1 MRRNWRPGLS
11 DCVASGDNSPS
22 DAGGPSLPT
31 PQHDA
36 MAGSA
41 DLSAVLAQLREKY
54 LASSG
59 NTLTAFTQLAEQ
71 LQRDPAAPEVVEAL
85 RRELH
90 RVHGT
95 AGSYG
100 FHEAS
105 RLAGALEP
113 VAVKWA
119 ADAQLD
125 RDRRAGIVRQFVR
138 SLAASLQPDQAEASP
153 APATGNH
160 RVLLVEAPT
169 EAAPGIVAEAMHRGY
184 AVEQVN
190 ATGVSAVFE
199 ATQPT
204 IVIAGAHVAITPPE
218 GVPLLLLRT
227 PGGEV
232 VPRIATA
239 RVLDAATDPREV
251 LMIAESMA
259 TRTGLVGVTILV
271 VDDDHAMVDLLR
283 SLCERQGMFVEA
295 RHDAVDLARTI
306 DEVRPSLLLLDIG
319 LPGVNGLVVTRQLK
333 DDERHR
339 DLPIVLVSASTD
351 VDTRTAAFVAGAD
364 DFQSKPV
371 VAEELLRRV
380 ERLLEVARQRQL
392 QQGIHP
398 GTGLPMPQR
407 ALRGFDDALMAA
419 AARAEP
425 MALAVVRPLDPPD
438 GVQRAAL
445 WHRELRLLAAT
456 LAADG
461 ATMGFRDEIAAML
474 LFPMR
479 AAVALARLEPYA
491 EASRADLVP
500 WSAGVVDLLPGADP
514 SATRLALLAEEAWL
528 AARDNGEYVRRWDPT
543 DTGIAPDVI
552 VVEDD
557 AALADLVTFALAARG
572 LTWVRYN
579 TGPDALDGLRGM
591 RVRGRSPIVLL
602 DVDLPGLDGFS
613 LHERLRVERP
623 GVFRTVFV
631 SVHATESDQLRAIR
645 AGALDYLAKPV
656 SLRVLMAKI
665 TGWRARGG
673 SA

>member
-1 MRRNWRPGLS
+1 
-11 DCVASGDNSPS
+11 
-22 DAGGPSLPT
+22 
-31 PQHDA
+31 

-71 LQRDPAAPEVVEAL
+71 LQRDPSAPEVVEAL

-138 SLAASLQPDQAEASP
+138 SLAASLQPEQAEASTV
-153 APATGNH
+153 PATGNH

-184 AVEQVN
+184 AVEQVH

-204 IVIAGAHVAITPPE
+204 IVIAGAHVALTPPE

-232 VPRIATA
+232 VPRLATA

-461 ATMGFRDEIAAML
+461 AMMGFRDEIAAML
-474 LFPMR
+474 LFPVR

-579 TGPDALDGLRGM
+579 TGPAALDGLRGM

-673 SA
+673 NA

>member
-1 MRRNWRPGLS
+1 M
-11 DCVASGDNSPS
+11 
-22 DAGGPSLPT
+22 
-31 PQHDA
+31 
-36 MAGSA
+36 
-41 DLSAVLAQLREKY
+41 
-54 LASSG
+54 
-59 NTLTAFTQLAEQ
+59 
-71 LQRDPAAPEVVEAL
+71 
-85 RRELH
+85 
-90 RVHGT
+90 HGT

-138 SLAASLQPDQAEASP
+138 SLTASLQADNADEAPSD
-153 APATGNH
+153 ATSTH
-160 RVLLVEAPT
+160 RVLLVEAPA

-184 AVEQVN
+184 AVEQV
-190 ATGVSAVFE
+190 AAQGVSAVFE

-204 IVIAGAHVAITPPE
+204 IIIAGAHVALTPPE

-227 PGGEV
+227 PGGAV
-232 VPRIATA
+232 AA
-239 RVLDAATDPREV
+239 RPVGARLLDAATDAREV
-251 LMIAESMA
+251 LLIAESMA

-283 SLCERQGMFVEA
+283 ALCERQGMFVEA
-295 RHDAVDLARTI
+295 RHDARDLVATI

-319 LPGVNGLVVTRQLK
+319 LPGVNGLVVARQLK
-333 DDERHR
+333 DDEAHR

-371 VAEELLRRV
+371 VAEELLRRI

-398 GTGLPMPQR
+398 GTGLPLPQR
-407 ALRGFDDALMAA
+407 AMRSFDEALSAA

-425 MALAVVRPLDPPD
+425 MALAIVRPLDPPD

-445 WHRELRLLAAT
+445 WHRELRLLAAA
-456 LAADG
+456 LG
-461 ATMGFRDEIAAML
+461 SEHVTMGFRDENAAVV

-479 AAVALARLEPYA
+479 AAVALSRLEPFA

-500 WSAGVVDLLPGADP
+500 WSAGVVDLLPGAEP
-514 SATRLALLAEEAWL
+514 SAARLAQLAEEAWL

-572 LTWVRYN
+572 LSWARFN
-579 TGPDALDGLRGM
+579 TGTAALEGLRAM
-591 RVRGRSPIVLL
+591 RVRGRHPIVLL

-656 SLRVLMAKI
+656 SLRVLLAKI
-665 TGWRARGG
+665 TSWRAR
-673 SA
+673 SASE

>member
-1 MRRNWRPGLS
+1 
-11 DCVASGDNSPS
+11 
-22 DAGGPSLPT
+22 
-31 PQHDA
+31 
-36 MAGSA
+36 MAGPA

-59 NTLTAFTQLAEQ
+59 NTLAAFAQLAEQ
-71 LQRDPAAPEVVEAL
+71 LHRDPAAPEVVEAL

-119 ADAQLD
+119 ADPQLD

-138 SLAASLQPDQAEASP
+138 ALTSSLQADRVDATPASEVI
-153 APATGNH
+153 AH
-160 RVLLVEAPT
+160 RLLLVEVPSD
-169 EAAPGIVAEAMHRGY
+169 AAAGIVSEAMHRGY
-184 AVEQVN
+184 SVEQVAAN
-190 ATGVSAVFE
+190 GVGAVFE
-199 ATQPT
+199 STQPT
-204 IVIAGAHVAITPPE
+204 IVIAGSHVAMTPPE
-218 GVPLLLLRT
+218 GVPLILLRA

-232 VPRIATA
+232 APRVATA
-239 RVLDAATDPREV
+239 RVLDVATDPREI
-251 LMIAESMA
+251 LMIAESLA
-259 TRTGLVGVTILV
+259 TRTGLVGVSILV
-271 VDDDHAMVDLLR
+271 VEDDVAMVDLLR
-283 SLCERQGMFVEA
+283 SLCERQGMFVES
-295 RHDAVDLARTI
+295 RGDAVDILRTL
-306 DEVRPSLLLLDIG
+306 DEVRPALLLLDIG

-333 DDERHR
+333 NDDRYREI
-339 DLPIVLVSASTD
+339 PIVLVSASTD

-371 VAEELLRRV
+371 VAEELLRRI
-380 ERLLEVARQRQL
+380 ERLLEVSRQRQL
-392 QQGIHP
+392 QRGVHP

-407 ALRGFDDALMAA
+407 AFRAFDDALIAA
-419 AARAEP
+419 AARADG
-425 MALAVVRPLDPPD
+425 ASLAVVRPLEPPD

-456 LAADG
+456 LGTDG
-461 ATMGFRDEIAAML
+461 TMVGFRDETAAMF

-479 AAVALARLEPYA
+479 ASEALARLEPYA
-491 EASRADLVP
+491 QASRADLVP
-500 WSAGVVDLLPGADP
+500 WCAGIADLMPGADP
-514 SATRLALLAEEAWL
+514 SASRLAQLAEEAWL
-528 AARDNGEYVRRWDPT
+528 AARDNGEAVRRWDPA
-543 DTGIAPDVI
+543 DTGLAPDVI

-557 AALADLVTFALAARG
+557 AALADLITFALEARG

-579 TGPDALDGLRGM
+579 TGPDALEGLRTM

-631 SVHATESDQLRAIR
+631 SVHASEADQLRAIR

-656 SLRVLMAKI
+656 SLRVLMAKVAS
-665 TGWRARGG
+665 WRARSGG
-673 SA
+673 T

>member
-1 MRRNWRPGLS
+1 
-11 DCVASGDNSPS
+11 
-22 DAGGPSLPT
+22 
-31 PQHDA
+31 

-41 DLSAVLAQLREKY
+41 DLSAVLTQLREKY

-59 NTLTAFTQLAEQ
+59 NTLAAFSQLAEQ
-71 LQRDPAAPEVVEAL
+71 LQRDPTAPEVVEAL

-119 ADAQLD
+119 ADAQMD
-125 RDRRAGIVRQFVR
+125 RDRRAGIVRQFIR
-138 SLAASLQPDQAEASP
+138 SLAGSLQAGKADEGAAD
-153 APATGNH
+153 AGATH
-160 RVLLVEAPT
+160 RVLLVEVPP

-184 AVEQVN
+184 AVEQV
-190 ATGVSAVFE
+190 AAQGVAAVFE

-204 IVIAGAHVAITPPE
+204 IVIAGAHVALTPQD

-227 PGGEV
+227 PGGAV
-232 VPRIATA
+232 AARPVGARI
-239 RVLDAATDPREV
+239 LEAATDAREV

-271 VDDDHAMVDLLR
+271 VDDDHAMVELLR
-283 SLCERQGMFVEA
+283 ALCERQGMFVEA
-295 RHDAVDLARTI
+295 RHDARDLAATI
-306 DEVRPSLLLLDIG
+306 DEVRPALLLLDIG
-319 LPGVNGLVVTRQLK
+319 LPGVNGLVVARQLK

-339 DLPIVLVSASTD
+339 ELPIILVSASTD

-371 VAEELLRRV
+371 VAEELLRRI
-380 ERLLEVARQRQL
+380 ERLLEVARQRLL

-398 GTGLPMPQR
+398 GTGLPLPPR
-407 ALRGFDDALMAA
+407 ALRAFDEALVAA

-425 MALAVVRPLDPPD
+425 MSVAVVRPLDPPD

-445 WHRELRLLAAT
+445 WHRELRLLAAA
-456 LAADG
+456 LG
-461 ATMGFRDEIAAML
+461 AEDVLTGFRDETAAMV

-500 WSAGVVDLLPGADP
+500 WSAGVVDLVPGADP
-514 SATRLALLAEEAWL
+514 STARLVQLADEAWS

-572 LTWVRYN
+572 LSWVRYN
-579 TGPDALDGLRGM
+579 TGPDALEGLRGM
-591 RVRGRSPIVLL
+591 RVRGRQPIVLL

-665 TGWRARGG
+665 TGWRAR
-673 SA
+673 SAAA

>member
-1 MRRNWRPGLS
+1 
-11 DCVASGDNSPS
+11 
-22 DAGGPSLPT
+22 
-31 PQHDA
+31 

-41 DLSAVLAQLREKY
+41 DLNAVLAQLREKY
-54 LASSG
+54 RASSG
-59 NTLTAFTQLAEQ
+59 NTLAAFTQLAEQ
-71 LQRDPAAPEVVEAL
+71 LQKDPAAPEVVEAL

-119 ADAQLD
+119 ADPHLD
-125 RDRRAGIVRQFVR
+125 RDRRASIVRQFVR
-138 SLAASLQPDQAEASP
+138 ALGTSLQDAEPSTADP
-153 APATGNH
+153 AATPAH
-160 RVLLVEAPT
+160 RLLLVEVPP
-169 EAAPGIVAEAMHRGY
+169 EAGPGLVAEAIHRGY
-184 AVEQVN
+184 AVEQVM

-204 IVIAGAHVAITPPE
+204 IVIAGAHVSLAVPE

-227 PGGEV
+227 PDGQV
-232 VPRIATA
+232 AA
-239 RVLDAATDPREV
+239 RPAGSRLLEANSDPREV
-251 LMIAESMA
+251 LLMAESLA
-259 TRTGLVGVTILV
+259 TRHGLVGVTILV
-271 VDDDHAMVDLLR
+271 VDDDQPMVELLR
-283 SLCERQGMFVEA
+283 AMCERQGMFVEA
-295 RHDAVDLARTI
+295 RFDATDLAATI
-306 DEVRPSLLLLDIG
+306 DEVRPALLLLDIN
-319 LPGVNGLVVTRQLK
+319 LPGVNGLVVTRELRSV
-333 DDERHR
+333 ERHR
-339 DLPIVLVSASTD
+339 ELPIVLVSASTD
-351 VDTRTAAFVAGAD
+351 VETRTAAFVAGAD

-371 VAEELLRRV
+371 VAEELLRRI

-392 QQGIHP
+392 AQGIHP
-398 GTGLPMPQR
+398 GTGLPLPQR
-407 ALRGFDDALMAA
+407 ALRSFDEALGAA

-425 MALAVVRPLDPPD
+425 MSLAIVRPLDPPD

-445 WHRELRLLAAT
+445 WHRELRLLSAALGT
-456 LAADG
+456 EQVLA
-461 ATMGFRDEIAAML
+461 GFRDETAAML

-514 SATRLALLAEEAWL
+514 SALRLAVLAEEAWL
-528 AARDNGEYVRRWDPT
+528 AARDNGDYLRRWDPA

-572 LTWVRYN
+572 LTWVRYPN
-579 TGPDALDGLRGM
+579 GPAALDGMRGM

-613 LHERLRVERP
+613 LFERLRVERP
-623 GVFRTVFV
+623 GVFRVVFV
-631 SVHATESDQLRAIR
+631 SVHATEADQLRAIR
-645 AGALDYLAKPV
+645 AGALDYLSKPV

-665 TGWRARGG
+665 TGWRARAAA
-673 SA
+673 S

>member
-1 MRRNWRPGLS
+1 
-11 DCVASGDNSPS
+11 
-22 DAGGPSLPT
+22 
-31 PQHDA
+31 

-59 NTLTAFTQLAEQ
+59 NTLSAFTQLAEQ

-138 SLAASLQPDQAEASP
+138 SLAASLQPEQAESTP
-153 APATGNH
+153 TATATH

-271 VDDDHAMVDLLR
+271 VDDDVAMVDLLR
-283 SLCERQGMFVEA
+283 TLCERQGMFVES

-339 DLPIVLVSASTD
+339 ELPIVLVSASTD

-398 GTGLPMPQR
+398 GTGLPLPPR
-407 ALRGFDDALMAA
+407 ALRSFDDALMAA

-456 LAADG
+456 LATDG
-461 ATMGFRDEIAAML
+461 ATMGFRDETAAML

-479 AAVALARLEPYA
+479 AALALSRLEPYA

-514 SATRLALLAEEAWL
+514 SAARLAHLAEEAWL

-631 SVHATESDQLRAIR
+631 SVHATEADQLRAIR

-665 TGWRARGG
+665 TGWRARSV

>member
-1 MRRNWRPGLS
+1 
-11 DCVASGDNSPS
+11 
-22 DAGGPSLPT
+22 
-31 PQHDA
+31 

-59 NTLTAFTQLAEQ
+59 TMLAAFAQLAEQ
-71 LQRDPAAPEVVEAL
+71 LQRDPAAPEVVDAL

-105 RLAGALEP
+105 RVAGALEP

-119 ADAQLD
+119 ADPQLD

-138 SLAASLQPDQAEASP
+138 SLSVALQSGGGESADAES
-153 APATGNH
+153 ATAH
-160 RVLLVEAPT
+160 RVLLVEVPT

-184 AVEQVN
+184 ACEQV
-190 ATGVSAVFE
+190 AAAGVSAVFE

-204 IVIAGAHVAITPPE
+204 IVLAGAHVALTVPE

-227 PGGEV
+227 PGGAV
-232 VPRIATA
+232 APRALGA
-239 RVLDAATDPREV
+239 RVLDAATDPREI
-251 LMIAESMA
+251 LLIAESMA

-283 SLCERQGMFVEA
+283 ALCERQGMFVEA
-295 RHDAVDLARTI
+295 RHDAQDLVATI
-306 DEVRPSLLLLDIG
+306 EEVRPALLLLDIG

-333 DDERHR
+333 DDDQHR
-339 DLPIVLVSASTD
+339 ELPIILVSASTD

-364 DFQSKPV
+364 DFQPKPV
-371 VAEELLRRV
+371 VAEELLKRI

-392 QQGIHP
+392 QQGLHP
-398 GTGLPMPQR
+398 GTGLPLPQR
-407 ALRGFDDALMAA
+407 ALRAFDEALAAA

-425 MALAVVRPLDPPD
+425 MSLAVVRPLDPPD
-438 GVQRAAL
+438 GLQRAAL
-445 WHRELRLLAAT
+445 WHRELRLLAAALGT
-456 LAADG
+456 EDVAV
-461 ATMGFRDEIAAML
+461 GFRDETAAMV

-500 WSAGVVDLLPGADP
+500 WSAGVVDLVPGADP
-514 SATRLALLAEEAWL
+514 SAARLAHLAEEAWL

-543 DTGIAPDVI
+543 DTGIAPDII

-572 LTWVRYN
+572 LSWVRFN
-579 TGPDALDGLRGM
+579 TGPAALDGLRGM
-591 RVRGRSPIVLL
+591 RVRGRHPIVLL
-602 DVDLPGLDGFS
+602 DVDLPGLDGFT

-631 SVHATESDQLRAIR
+631 SVHATEADQLRAIR

-673 SA
+673 PG

>member
-1 MRRNWRPGLS
+1 
-11 DCVASGDNSPS
+11 
-22 DAGGPSLPT
+22 
-31 PQHDA
+31 

-41 DLSAVLAQLREKY
+41 DLSSVLAQLREKY

-59 NTLTAFTQLAEQ
+59 NTLAAFSQLAEQ
-71 LQRDPAAPEVVEAL
+71 LQRDPAAPEVVDAL

-113 VAVKWA
+113 VAVQWA
-119 ADAQLD
+119 ADPALD

-138 SLAASLQPDQAEASP
+138 ALGASLRQGAPEVSEAQPP
-153 APATGNH
+153 AQ
-160 RVLLVEAPT
+160 RLLLVEVPA
-169 EAAPGIVAEAMHRGY
+169 EAGPRLVSEAMHRGY
-184 AVEQVN
+184 AVEQVTAAN
-190 ATGVSAVFE
+190 VSTVFE
-199 ATQPT
+199 ASPPT
-204 IVIAGAHVAITPPE
+204 IVIAGAQVALTVPD
-218 GVPLLLLRT
+218 GVPLLLLRAADA
-227 PGGEV
+227 PMA
-232 VPRIATA
+232 PRPAAA
-239 RVLDAATDPREV
+239 RVLDAATDAAE
-251 LMIAESMA
+251 LLQIAESLA
-259 TRTGLVGVTILV
+259 TRSGLVGVTLLV
-271 VDDDHAMVDLLR
+271 VDDDADMVALLR
-283 SLCERQGMFVEA
+283 ALCERQGMFVESRGDA
-295 RHDAVDLARTI
+295 RDIRRTL
-306 DEVRPSLLLLDIG
+306 DEVRPALLLLDIG

-333 DDERHR
+333 DDLAYRE
-339 DLPIVLVSASTD
+339 LPVMLVSASTD

-371 VAEELLRRV
+371 VAEELLRRI
-380 ERLLEVARQRQL
+380 ERLLEIARQRQL
-392 QQGIHP
+392 TQGVHP
-398 GTGLPMPQR
+398 GTGLPLAPR
-407 ALRGFDDALMAA
+407 ALRAFDEALVAA

-438 GVQRAAL
+438 GIQRAAL
-445 WHRELRLLAAT
+445 WHRELRLLAAALGT
-456 LAADG
+456 DAVRG
-461 ATMGFRDEIAAML
+461 GFRDETAAMF
-474 LFPMR
+474 LFPMK

-500 WSAGVVDLLPGADP
+500 WSAGVVELQPGADP
-514 SATRLALLAEEAWL
+514 SAQRLAVLAEEAWL
-528 AARDNGEYVRRWDPT
+528 AARDNGEYVRRWDPA
-543 DTGIAPDVI
+543 DAGIAPDVI

-572 LTWVRYN
+572 LTWVRYPN
-579 TGPDALDGLRGM
+579 GPAALEGLRGM

-623 GVFRTVFV
+623 GVFRVVFV

-656 SLRVLMAKI
+656 SLRVLMAKVAS
-665 TGWRARGG
+665 WRARG
-673 SA
+673 APA

>member
-1 MRRNWRPGLS
+1 
-11 DCVASGDNSPS
+11 
-22 DAGGPSLPT
+22 
-31 PQHDA
+31 

-41 DLSAVLAQLREKY
+41 DLNAVLTQLREKY
-54 LASSG
+54 RASSG
-59 NTLTAFTQLAEQ
+59 NTLAAFTQLAEQ

-113 VAVKWA
+113 VAVRWT
-119 ADAQLD
+119 ADPLLD
-125 RDRRAGIVRQFVR
+125 RERRASIVRQFVR
-138 SLAASLQPDQAEASP
+138 ALGSSLQDAAAADP
-153 APATGNH
+153 AVVAAH
-160 RVLLVEAPT
+160 RVLLVEVPP
-169 EAAPGIVAEAMHRGY
+169 EAGPGIVAEAIHRGY
-184 AVEQVN
+184 AVEQVMG
-190 ATGVSAVFE
+190 TGVAAVFE

-204 IVIAGAHVAITPPE
+204 IVIAGAHVGLSVPE

-227 PGGEV
+227 PDGQVAARPAGARLV
-232 VPRIATA
+232 DATS
-239 RVLDAATDPREV
+239 DPREV
-251 LMIAESMA
+251 LLMAESMA
-259 TRTGLVGVTILV
+259 TRNGLVGVTILV
-271 VDDDHAMVDLLR
+271 VDDDQPMVELLR
-283 SLCERQGMFVEA
+283 AMCERQGMFVEA
-295 RHDAVDLARTI
+295 RYDATELAHTI
-306 DEVRPSLLLLDIG
+306 DEVRPALLLLDIN
-319 LPGVNGLVVTRQLK
+319 LPGVNGLDVTRELRAV
-333 DDERHR
+333 ERHR
-339 DLPIVLVSASTD
+339 TLPIVLVSASTD
-351 VDTRTAAFVAGAD
+351 VATRTAAFAAGAD

-371 VAEELLRRV
+371 VAEELLRRI

-392 QQGIHP
+392 AQGIHP
-398 GTGLPMPQR
+398 GTGLSMPQR
-407 ALRGFDDALMAA
+407 TLRGFDDALAAA

-425 MALAVVRPLDPPD
+425 MSLAVVRPLDPPD

-445 WHRELRLLAAT
+445 WHRELRLLAAAVGT
-456 LAADG
+456 EQVLA
-461 ATMGFRDEIAAML
+461 GFRDETAALL

-479 AAVALARLEPYA
+479 AAVALTRLEPYA

-514 SATRLALLAEEAWL
+514 SAMRLAVLAEEAWL
-528 AARDNGEYVRRWDPT
+528 AARDHGDYVRRWDPT

-572 LTWVRYN
+572 LTWVRYAN
-579 TGPDALDGLRGM
+579 GPEALDGMRGM

-613 LHERLRVERP
+613 LYERLRVERP
-623 GVFRTVFV
+623 GVFRVVFI
-631 SVHATESDQLRAIR
+631 SVHATEADQLRAIR
-645 AGALDYLAKPV
+645 AGALDYLSKPV

-665 TGWRARGG
+665 AGWRTRG
-673 SA
+673 SSP